1 MTIEGKM
8 DMSLNESWHNVGE
21 KIRYLRKS
29 YGLTL
34 KQLANGSGLSVNTI
48 SLVERSEVA
57 PTIETL
63 CKIARALG
71 VSPSSL
77 FLEICYTG
85 VNLRRAKEPT
95 CETDRSEQILQLFA
109 KTQRNTLGE
118 AKNLE
123 NQIQPQFKK
132 HDTVLCL
139 CGRVALELDGQN
151 YRLFTG
157 DSLDFNSANFHRW
170 DNLENETGIVVL
182 VIPPTIPEKSGSRE
196 DHDNIIL
203 EQ

>member
-1 MTIEGKM
+1 MPL
-8 DMSLNESWHNVGE
+8 DESWHNVGE

-34 KQLANGSGLSVNTI
+34 KQLAHGSGLSANTI
-48 SLVERSEVA
+48 SLVERSEVS

-85 VNLRRAKEPT
+85 VKLRRAKEIT
-95 CETDRSEQILQLFA
+95 CETDPSIPVVQLFTT
-109 KTQRNTLGE
+109 TQQNTVVE
-118 AKNLE
+118 SKKHE
-123 NQIQPQFKK
+123 REIQPHLEK
-132 HDTVLCL
+132 HDTVHCL
-139 CGRVALELDGQN
+139 GGQVALELDGQN
-151 YRLFTG
+151 YPLYAG
-157 DSLDFNSANFHRW
+157 DSLDFYSGNFHRW

-182 VIPPTIPEKSGSRE
+182 VIPPTMPEDSGTGE
-196 DHDNIIL
+196 DHDNTFL
-203 EQ
+203 EK

>member
-1 MTIEGKM
+1 MPQ
-8 DMSLNESWHNVGE
+8 NESWHNVGE

-34 KQLANGSGLSVNTI
+34 RQLANGSGLSANTI

-85 VNLRRAKEPT
+85 VKLRRAKEIT
-95 CETDRSEQILQLFA
+95 CEMDPSTQIMQLFTTS
-109 KTQRNTLGE
+109 KQNNVVESMKLDRE
-118 AKNLE
+118 IQHQLE
-123 NQIQPQFKK
+123 KP
-132 HDTVLCL
+132 HTVLCL
-139 CGRVALELDGQN
+139 CGQVAVELDGQN
-151 YRLFTG
+151 FRLYTG
-157 DSLDFNSANFHRW
+157 DSLDFNSGNFHRW

-182 VIPPTIPEKSGSRE
+182 VIPPAIPEK
-196 DHDNIIL
+196 
-203 EQ
+203 